1 MKRALQ
7 KITITFILISLVP
20 VGFIMYELVSL
31 SDNEKIVTRIYHNQL
46 DAILYSVN
54 QYTDDVFSSWANK
67 IDISLLRNSSKLGDS
82 ATREELISEFSQMSA
97 IHLIYFS
104 DLKQGEDI
112 LTIGDSAIEI
122 QAFRSLSAKVGEE
135 RLAKL
140 KTYQR
145 GGFRKIEAL
154 DTMLNDRF
162 IPIYFLLDEE
172 VQKFRLVIFLIDLDA
187 FVQNILAPKLQ
198 AVSRGEFTISAF
210 QKSNHTLIYSTDATH
225 PGEAPQNNVK
235 ADPQKE
241 VTERDL
247 WLLPGYYL
255 TISLKDTTI
264 QELVGQRVETGM
276 LIFAFLFILLA
287 GGIIFLYSNI
297 RREILLS
304 QAKSEFVSNVSHEI
318 RTPLSLISMY
328 AETLEMDRVPE
339 GRKAEYYSII
349 VRETARLAGIVNRIL
364 NFAQLDASK
373 KKFTFKDV
381 ALNALCQRIVRSY
394 EPHMKERGFQFE
406 FQPSDKETMILAD
419 EESVTEAIV
428 NLLDN
433 AVKYS
438 KDEKR
443 VRVRT
448 GRQGIEAFVE
458 VEDHGI
464 GIAKV
469 HQRSIFEQFYR
480 VPTNNVH
487 NIKGTGLGLALVKRT
502 MSAHKGTVKVVS
514 SPGSGSTFTLYFP
527 IVTGL
532 H

>member
-20 VGFIMYELVSL
+20 VGFIMYELASL
-31 SDNEKIVTRIYHNQL
+31 SDNEKIVTKIYHNQL

-54 QYTDDVFSSWANK
+54 QFTDDVFSSWANK
-67 IDISLLRNSSKLGDS
+67 IDISLLRNNSKLQDANS
-82 ATREELISEFSQMSA
+82 REELISEFSQMSS
-97 IHLIYFS
+97 IQVIYFS
-104 DLKQGEDI
+104 DLENTEEI
-112 LTIGDSAIEI
+112 LTISDSTVDL
-122 QAFRSLSAKVGEE
+122 QTFRPLTARISET
-135 RLAKL
+135 LAKL

-145 GGFRKIEAL
+145 GGFRKIVAL
-154 DTMLNDRF
+154 DTLLHERF
-162 IPIYFLLDEE
+162 IPIYFLLDED
-172 VQKFRLVIFLIDLDA
+172 VQKFRLAILLIDLNA

-210 QKSNHTLIYSTDATH
+210 QKSNHALIYSTDATH
-225 PGEAPQNNVK
+225 PGEVPQSNIS
-235 ADPQKE
+235 DPQKE

-264 QELVGQRVETGM
+264 QELVGQRIETGV
-276 LIFAFLFILLA
+276 LIFAFLFILLV
-287 GGIIFLYSNI
+287 GGIAFLYSNI

-339 GRKAEYYSII
+339 ERKAEYYSII

-373 KKFTFKDV
+373 KKFTYKDV
-381 ALNALCQRIVRSY
+381 GLNALCQRIVKSY
-394 EPHMKERGFQFE
+394 EPNMKERGFEFE
-406 FQPSDKETMILAD
+406 FQPSAKETMILAD
-419 EESVTEAIV
+419 EESIAEAII

-443 VRVRT
+443 VKVRT
-448 GRQGIEAFVE
+448 GSDGIDAFVE

-502 MSAHKGTVKVVS
+502 MAAHKGKVKVES
-514 SPGSGSTFTLYFP
+514 SPGNGSTFTLYFP
-527 IVTGL
+527 IVTEL
-532 H
+532 HS